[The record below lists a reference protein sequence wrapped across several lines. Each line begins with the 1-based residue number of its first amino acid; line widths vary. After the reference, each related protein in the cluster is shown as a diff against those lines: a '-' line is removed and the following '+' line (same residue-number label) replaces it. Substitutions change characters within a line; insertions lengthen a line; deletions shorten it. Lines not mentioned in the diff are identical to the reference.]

1 MSTHNPIITQDPWE
15 MLRRHTDARIAL
27 GRAGVSLPL
36 NEHLRFKLA
45 HARARDA
52 VYQPVRTDDILSSLE
67 TDKRK
72 ALLLHSMASD
82 RMEYLTRPDMGR
94 VLNHTS
100 KELLRSGKSG
110 FDICIVICDGLSA
123 PAVNETA
130 AAVTNGLLELVDQTT
145 LSASPVCMVTN
156 GRVAVGDE
164 IGLLLK
170 AKMVVMLIG
179 ERPGLS
185 SPNSLG
191 AYITCDPKPGT
202 TDEARNCISNIRH
215 GGMSVSKAVR
225 KIAYLVEEGF
235 RIGETGVR
243 LKDKMDDEYTPL
255 LSFKTDL

>member
-1 MSTHNPIITQDPWE
+1 MSKHTPIITQDPWE
-15 MLRRHTDARIAL
+15 KLRQYTDARIAL
-27 GRAGVSLPL
+27 GRAGVNLPL
-36 NEHLRFKLA
+36 KEHLKFKLA

-52 VYQPVRTDDILSSLE
+52 VHQPVQTDDILSSL
-67 TDKRK
+67 TPDQRSV
-72 ALLLHSMASD
+72 LLLHSMASD
-82 RMEYLTRPDMGR
+82 RTEYLTRPDMGR

-100 KELLRSGKSG
+100 RDLLCSGKSG
-110 FDICIVICDGLSA
+110 FNLCIVICDGLSA
-123 PAVNETA
+123 PAVNDTA
-130 AAVTNGLLELVDQTT
+130 AAVTNGLLKLVDQTT

-156 GRVAVGDE
+156 GRVAIGDE
-164 IGLLLK
+164 IGFLLK

-191 AYITCDPKPGT
+191 AYITYNPKPGT

-225 KIAYLVEEGF
+225 KIAYLIEEGL

-243 LKDKMDDEYTPL
+243 VKDKMEDEYTPL
-255 LSFKTDL
+255 LSFRTDH

>member
-1 MSTHNPIITQDPWE
+1 MSKNTLIITQDPWE
-15 MLRRHTDARIAL
+15 KLRQYTDARIAL
-27 GRAGVSLPL
+27 GRAGISLPL
-36 NEHLRFKLA
+36 KEYLRFKLA

-52 VYQPVRTDDILSSLE
+52 VYQPVQTGDILSSLE
-67 TDKRK
+67 TDKRNV
-72 ALLLHSMASD
+72 LLLHSMAPT

-100 KELLRSGKSG
+100 RDLLCSEKSG
-110 FDICIVICDGLSA
+110 FDLCIVICDGLSA

-130 AAVTNGLLELVDQTT
+130 AAVTNGLIKLVDQTT

-156 GRVAVGDE
+156 GRVAIGDE
-164 IGLLLK
+164 IGSLLK

-191 AYITCDPKPGT
+191 AYITCKPKPGT

-215 GGMSVSKAVR
+215 GGMTVSKAVR

-243 LKDKMDDEYTPL
+243 VKDKMNDGYTPL
-255 LSFKTDL
+255 LSFRTDY